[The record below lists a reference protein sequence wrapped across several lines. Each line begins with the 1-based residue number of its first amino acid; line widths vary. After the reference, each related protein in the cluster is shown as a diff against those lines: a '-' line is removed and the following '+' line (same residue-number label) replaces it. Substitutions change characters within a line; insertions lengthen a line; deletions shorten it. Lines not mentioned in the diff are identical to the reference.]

1 MVAKTDFDNSVSSI
15 NNRISANKTKNEC
28 IENELKKL
36 KTFDLGYFIDK
47 DYFEED
53 GSQNYGVFQSIHRYF
68 KIINTKYL
76 IMEI

>member
-15 NNRISANKTKNEC
+15 NNRNSANKTKNEC

-36 KTFDLGYFIDK
+36 KRFDLGYFIGK
-47 DYFEED
+47 NYFVEH
-53 GSQNYGVFQSIHRYF
+53 GSQNYKVFQSIHRYF